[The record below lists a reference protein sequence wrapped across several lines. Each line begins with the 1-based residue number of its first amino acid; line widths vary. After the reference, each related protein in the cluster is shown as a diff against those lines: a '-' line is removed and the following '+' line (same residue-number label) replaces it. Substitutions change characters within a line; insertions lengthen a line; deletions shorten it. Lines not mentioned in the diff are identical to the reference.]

1 MTNKIQ
7 QTEQTGAFLEWLAI
21 AVCLAL
27 AALRA
32 TTTQAP
38 GVANSVSDNVF
49 NVAGSF
55 VLLAMGLI
63 AFIFAM
69 TRKFNY
75 RPSWIEAG
83 FAVFAVAAVIS
94 AALASNKRWAI
105 NETVML
111 TGPIIMAILLVQLL
125 TTPAR
130 IKAVLYVIAALGA
143 VNAVEC
149 IDQVNSSNNMV
160 IQQYQ
165 EDPNSVISRLNIEP
179 GSYQHMLFE
188 HRLYS
193 KDVRGFFTTGNS
205 AGSFFILAL
214 AACAALIL
222 EKRLQLKAGAGSSGE
237 LAGRIIVAAGIIL
250 GLVLTHSKGALAAA
264 VLAAALWALWAKKG
278 AWLASHKWSVL
289 VTAVVAVAAVFGAVI
304 IYGLKTGTL
313 PGGNSILV
321 RWQYWTGATKILAA
335 HPLVGI
341 GGGNFAT
348 YYQLFKDPA
357 ALETVKDPHNFVLSL
372 LAQYGPVGLFGFLA
386 ALGLPIT
393 MILFSRAHGQ
403 TQQKNGFKTP
413 MFLVIIL
420 ICIVMAAV
428 RPMLSDLDQTAQR
441 SVIIFVM
448 FWLYGLP
455 IIILLAALWMLSM
468 AESLSITARPGQMA
482 IVCGIFGV
490 IVHNLIDFAIFEP
503 GVYTALWLMIAVVI
517 SISKNAGQGKTIELC
532 PGNIWGSA
540 GVLAG
545 FGVLF
550 AATFLCLGPV
560 VRSSILISSAL
571 NTISP
576 AIGLA
581 QRPKALDAT
590 TVEKVLKSSFASAD
604 ANLARAATEDKY
616 SAEIPAMN
624 GSLAMQVYELPDS
637 NDIKLLEWARDRFL
651 LAAQRDRADF
661 KNYNRLAEVF
671 TKLAD
676 AQPQFRKK
684 YLTQAAIAIDEA
696 IKRYPGSDQ
705 LWFEAGKIAQLSGD
719 LPRARSCF
727 AKAVE
732 IEDAYRLMFARMY
745 PGRELFSRLGQAKYE
760 YAKSQMQFYPK

>member
-1 MTNKIQ
+1 MTNKSQ

-21 AVCLAL
+21 AICLAL

-32 TTTQAP
+32 TITQAP
-38 GVANSVSDNVF
+38 GVANSVSDNIF

-83 FAVFAVAAVIS
+83 FAIFATGAIIS
-94 AALASNKRWAI
+94 AIFASNKRSAI
-105 NETVML
+105 NEIVML
-111 TGPIIMAILLVQLL
+111 TGPMVMAILLVQLL

-130 IKAVLYVIAALGA
+130 IKAVLYVVAALGV
-143 VNAVEC
+143 VNAIEC
-149 IDQVNSSNNMV
+149 IDQVNASNNMV

-205 AGSFFILAL
+205 AGSFFLIAL

-222 EKRLQLKAGAGSSGE
+222 EKRLQLKAGHGSTGE
-237 LAGRIIVAAGIIL
+237 LAGRIIVLASILL
-250 GLVLTHSKGALAAA
+250 GLALTHSKGAIAAA
-264 VLAAALWALWAKKG
+264 VLAAALWTLWAKKG
-278 AWLASHKWSVL
+278 TWLASHKWTVL
-289 VTAVVAVAAVFGAVI
+289 VLTFVAIAAVFGTVI

-313 PGGNSILV
+313 PGGNSMLV
-321 RWQYWTGATKILAA
+321 RWQYWTGAVKIIAA
-335 HPLVGI
+335 HPLTGI
-341 GGGNFAT
+341 GGGNFST
-348 YYQLFKDPA
+348 YYQLFKNPA
-357 ALETVKDPHNFVLSL
+357 ALETIKDPHNFVLSL
-372 LAQYGPVGLFGFLA
+372 LAQYGPIGLFGFLT
-386 ALGLPIT
+386 ALSVPII
-393 MILFSRAHGQ
+393 MVLFSRAHGQ
-403 TQQKNGFKTP
+403 TQQKNGFKGP
-413 MFLVIIL
+413 MFLVVIL
-420 ICIVMAAV
+420 ICIVMAAI

-441 SVIIFVM
+441 SVIIFVL

-455 IIILLAALWMLSM
+455 IIILLAAIWMLSI

-482 IVCGIFGV
+482 IVFGICGV
-490 IVHNLIDFAIFEP
+490 LVHNLIDFAIFEP

-517 SISKNAGQGKTIELC
+517 SISKNAGLGKTLELN
-532 PGNIWGSA
+532 PGNLWGSI

-545 FGVLF
+545 FGILA
-550 AATFLCLGPV
+550 AATFFCLGPV
-560 VRSSILISSAL
+560 VRSSLLISSAM

-581 QRPKALDAT
+581 QKSSALDAT
-590 TVEKVLKSSFASAD
+590 TVEKILKSSFASAD
-604 ANLARAATEDKY
+604 ANLANAAIEDKY
-616 SAEIPAMN
+616 SADIPAMN

-637 NDIKLLEWARDRFL
+637 NDIRLLEWARDRFL

-671 TKLAD
+671 IKLSV

-684 YLTQAAIAIDEA
+684 YLTQASIAIDEA

-727 AKAVE
+727 TKAVE
-732 IEDAYRLMFARMY
+732 IEDKYRLMFARMY

-760 YAKSQMQFYPK
+760 YAKIHMQ